1 MSIVRRL
8 WQRILKPTYFVGKD
22 LEGNKYFEHPNTNNG
37 RSKRTVKYRKN
48 EDMWAYV
55 ASGKRLPVQWSAWLT
70 HTRPDPPSIEE
81 LHVDIARQER
91 VKVNA
96 AILEAKDQAEIAI
109 ANRERV
115 AAPSHHSQIETQSP
129 SATQNVPVDQRLE
142 PLESDQRPKAQTR
155 DPWAEAL
162 KGSDEPRS
170 WTPITRRR

>member
-22 LEGNKYFEHPNTNNG
+22 MEGNKYFEYPNANNG

-70 HTRPDPPSIEE
+70 HTRPDPPGIEE
-81 LHVDIARQER
+81 LQADLARQQR
-91 VKVNA
+91 VKLNA
-96 AILEAKDQAEIAI
+96 AILEARDEAER
-109 ANRERV
+109 ANRERLE
-115 AAPSHHSQIETQSP
+115 APSHHSAADTQS
-129 SATQNVPVDQRLE
+129 QNVSRDERLE
-142 PLESDQRPKAQTR
+142 PPESDRRPKTQTR

-162 KGSDEPRS
+162 SGSDEPRS
-170 WTPITRRR
+170 WVLMTRKR

>member
-22 LEGNKYFEHPNTNNG
+22 MEGNKYFEYPNANNG

-70 HTRPDPPSIEE
+70 HTRPDPPGIEE
-81 LHVDIARQER
+81 LQADLARQQR
-91 VKVNA
+91 VKLNA
-96 AILEAKDQAEIAI
+96 AILEARDEAER
-109 ANRERV
+109 ANRERLE
-115 AAPSHHSQIETQSP
+115 APSHHSAAEAQSR
-129 SATQNVPVDQRLE
+129 NVSRDDRLE
-142 PLESDQRPKAQTR
+142 PPESDRRPKTQTR

-162 KGSDEPRS
+162 SGSDEPRS
-170 WTPITRRR
+170 WVPMTRKR

>member
-1 MSIVRRL
+1 M
-8 WQRILKPTYFVGKD
+8 
-22 LEGNKYFEHPNTNNG
+22 EGNKYFEHPNANSG

-81 LHVDIARQER
+81 LQADLARQQR
-91 VKVNA
+91 VKLNA
-96 AILEAKDQAEIAI
+96 AILEAKDEAER
-109 ANRERV
+109 ANIGRLEE
-115 AAPSHHSQIETQSP
+115 PSHSETKMQSP
-129 SATQNVPVDQRLE
+129 SVSRNVIGDQRLS
-142 PLESDQRPKAQTR
+142 ESDQLPKAQTR

-170 WTPITRRR
+170 WTPVTRKR

>member
-1 MSIVRRL
+1 M
-8 WQRILKPTYFVGKD
+8 
-22 LEGNKYFEHPNTNNG
+22 EGNKYFEHPNANNG

-81 LHVDIARQER
+81 LQADLARQQR
-91 VKVNA
+91 VKLNA
-96 AILEAKDQAEIAI
+96 AILEARDEAER
-109 ANRERV
+109 ANIERLEE
-115 AAPSHHSQIETQSP
+115 PSYHSETEIQSP
-129 SATQNVPVDQRLE
+129 SVSRNVIRDQRLK
-142 PLESDQRPKAQTR
+142 LSESDQLPKAQTR

-170 WTPITRRR
+170 WTPVTRKR

>member
-22 LEGNKYFEHPNTNNG
+22 MEGNKYFEHPNANNG
-37 RSKRTVKYRKN
+37 RSKRTVKYREN

-81 LHVDIARQER
+81 LQADLARQQR
-91 VKVNA
+91 VKLNA
-96 AILEAKDQAEIAI
+96 AILEAKDEAER
-109 ANRERV
+109 ANMKRLE
-115 AAPSHHSQIETQSP
+115 APSHHSETETQSP
-129 SATQNVPVDQRLE
+129 SVSWNVPRDQRLE
-142 PLESDQRPKAQTR
+142 PPEPDQRPKAQTR

-170 WTPITRRR
+170 WTPMARKR

>member
-22 LEGNKYFEHPNTNNG
+22 MEGNKYFEYPNANNG

-70 HTRPDPPSIEE
+70 HTRPDPPGIEE
-81 LHVDIARQER
+81 LQADLARQQR
-91 VKVNA
+91 VKLNA
-96 AILEAKDQAEIAI
+96 AILEARDEAER
-109 ANRERV
+109 ANRERLE
-115 AAPSHHSQIETQSP
+115 APSHHSAVDTQS
-129 SATQNVPVDQRLE
+129 QNVSRDERLE
-142 PLESDQRPKAQTR
+142 PPESDRRPKTQTR

-162 KGSDEPRS
+162 SGSDEPRS
-170 WTPITRRR
+170 WVPMTRKR